1 MGKIGDLWVRLGLK
15 SEDYKKGMDN
25 AKKETNSFSQGLG
38 KMKATAV
45 AVWAAIGTSVVSF
58 AKQFVTHS
66 QKIGDQWNAVVGQ
79 MKASW
84 SQFLTSLTNWDWNGF
99 ANRIGD
105 AMDAAKR
112 SVAAHDAEFEVQ
124 NSIKLRKAAMAE
136 ELASLDILMRNTQ
149 KSYNERAK
157 AAQDYLDKIEPL
169 YKQEIE
175 LRKGIYL
182 ADTDEYLKNA
192 GLAATADNR
201 DILRKFFTD
210 IAPNGD
216 LIAALVEYQKKVEGK
231 RYKLTEKDSRL
242 IEEFYQAYDNRTG
255 AALSVLAKYYQG
267 SNDKTAQKAID
278 AIVAYDS
285 SLASFLEETRRVRTI
300 QNSALAQM
308 GGEEGAT
315 PAMPRIDLSLPA
327 VAAITGKAESNLPN
341 TMTSDWLEQQ
351 AGLYA
356 DAVKQQAEWIGLM
369 EQGAQMFHSA
379 VVDSIV
385 GGMQEITDAMFGLEG
400 ADASSILAA
409 LMQPF
414 ADTAIQ
420 FGGMLISFGIGIESF
435 RDSLLSLQ
443 PEVALAA
450 GAALL
455 AMGAAMKSG
464 IKALAGGGAGA
475 GTSASYGGGSYK
487 GAGDLNYESTLT
499 VYVEGKVSG
508 SDILLA
514 GSNQQ
519 NKWNR

>member
-15 SEDYKKGMDN
+15 SEDYKKGMKE
-25 AKKETNSFSQGLG
+25 AKNETNSFSQGLG

-58 AKQFVTHS
+58 AKQCVTQS
-66 QKIGDQWNAVVGQ
+66 QKIGAQWNAVVGP

-124 NSIKLRKAAMAE
+124 NSIKMRKAAMAE

-149 KSYNERAK
+149 KSYKERAK

-231 RYKLTEKDSRL
+231 KYKLTEKDSRL
-242 IEEFYQAYDNRTG
+242 IEEFYQAYDNKTG

-267 SNDKTAQKAID
+267 TNDKTAQKAID
-278 AIVAYDS
+278 AIVAYDG

-300 QNSALAQM
+300 QNSALAQL
-308 GGEEGAT
+308 GEASSAT
-315 PAMPRIDLSLPA
+315 TPMERKDLTLPA
-327 VAAITGKAESNLPN
+327 VAALTGSAQVTTPDLLSHE
-341 TMTSDWLEQQ
+341 WLERQKQVGLEAVEWQRKWLDTMAQ
-351 AGLYA
+351 AT
-356 DAVKQQAEWIGLM
+356 
-369 EQGAQMFHSA
+369 QGFE
-379 VVDSIV
+379 DSIV
-385 GGMQEITDAMFGLEG
+385 ASVGNGFQAITDMMFGLEEMDMG
-400 ADASSILAA
+400 AVLAA
-409 LMQPF
+409 FLSPF
-414 ADTAIQ
+414 ADTMKQMGAMIMSEGIAMEAFKKSFSSPAAAI
-420 FGGMLISFGIGIESF
+420 
-435 RDSLLSLQ
+435 
-443 PEVALAA
+443 AA
-450 GAALL
+450 GAALM
-455 AMGAAMKSG
+455 AIGSAVSSG
-464 IKALAGGGAGA
+464 LQSLISNPTGGG
-475 GTSASYGGGSYK
+475 SSYGGSSSYK
-487 GAGDLNYESTLT
+487 NSHDLNYESTLT
-499 VYVEGKVSG
+499 IYVEGKVSG